1 LIPLIVLALGILISY
16 ILGGFGV
23 EWFASW
29 KTCVRVGFAGMFLFT
44 GIAHFNRM
52 RQDLARMVPPIFPNP
67 EVMVTMTGLAE
78 FAGAV
83 GLLVPATAKLG
94 AYGLVA
100 LLIVL
105 LPANIYAARQG
116 LTIAGRP
123 VTALW
128 IRVPLQVGWI
138 ILLWWAVS

>member
-1 LIPLIVLALGILISY
+1 MIPLIVMAVGSLISY
-16 ILGGFGV
+16 ALGRLGL

-29 KTCVRVGFAGMFLFT
+29 KTCVRAGFAGMFLFT
-44 GIAHFNRM
+44 GIAHFNKM
-52 RQDLARMVPPIFPNP
+52 RQDLVRMVPPIFPNP
-67 EVMVTMTGLAE
+67 EAMVTMTGLAE
-78 FAGAV
+78 FAGAA
-83 GLLVPATAKLG
+83 GLIVPVTAELA
-94 AYGLVA
+94 AYGLIA
-100 LLIVL
+100 LLILL

-138 ILLWWAVS
+138 ILLWRSVS

>member
-67 EVMVTMTGLAE
+67 EVMVTITGVAE

-83 GLLVPATAKLG
+83 GLLVPVTTRFA
-94 AYGLVA
+94 AYSLIALLVA
-100 LLIVL
+100 L
-105 LPANIYAARQG
+105 LPANIYAARQA

-123 VTALW
+123 VTPLW